1 MLLSN
6 KCLLGE
12 MKYIYKTKTL
22 KAHYTNINDNDKK
35 DKNTA
40 LSLNL
45 VWTIVGDGMLAHIF
59 KNVNLSNNSGVSTR
73 DVKPFSSQL
82 QHSKI
87 YHD

>member
-1 MLLSN
+1 
-6 KCLLGE
+6 

-45 VWTIVGDGMLAHIF
+45 V
-59 KNVNLSNNSGVSTR
+59 
-73 DVKPFSSQL
+73 
-82 QHSKI
+82 
-87 YHD
+87 